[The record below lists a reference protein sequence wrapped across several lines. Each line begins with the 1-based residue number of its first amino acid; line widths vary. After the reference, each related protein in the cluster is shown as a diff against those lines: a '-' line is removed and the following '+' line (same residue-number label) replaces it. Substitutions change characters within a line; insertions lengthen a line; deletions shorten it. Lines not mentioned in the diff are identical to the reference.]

1 MSGASTLNKLR
12 LRANALHLTLCV
24 HLFAMSAALDFRKCK
39 RLLLSS
45 LAVSLASRGSRRRRR
60 DAPHRAKSLFWSIE
74 KQGFVLAF
82 CKAIRV
88 KYFYALQKPS
98 VSR

>member
-1 MSGASTLNKLR
+1 MFLMGVQKTKRKGSESP
-12 LRANALHLTLCV
+12 LCR
-24 HLFAMSAALDFRKCK
+24 LFAMSAALDFRKSK

-45 LAVSLASRGSRRRRR
+45 LADILASRGSRRKRR
-60 DAPHRAKSLFWSIE
+60 DAPHRAKSLFRSIE

>member
-1 MSGASTLNKLR
+1 MA
-12 LRANALHLTLCV
+12 
-24 HLFAMSAALDFRKCK
+24 
-39 RLLLSS
+39 
-45 LAVSLASRGSRRRRR
+45 
-60 DAPHRAKSLFWSIE
+60 E

-98 VSR
+98 VSH